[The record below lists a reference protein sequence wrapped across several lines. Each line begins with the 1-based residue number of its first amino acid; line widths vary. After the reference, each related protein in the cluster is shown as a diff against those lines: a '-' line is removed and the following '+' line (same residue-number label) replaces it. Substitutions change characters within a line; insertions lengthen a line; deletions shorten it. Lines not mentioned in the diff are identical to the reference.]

1 MVGGKESRMKVPAQ
15 PSAGARRAAG
25 KTDSHEETL
34 RKGRLP
40 KAEAVREAK
49 EDGANSVKACRDKQ
63 VDGNGNPKKR
73 TRNYWGTS
81 NDKEV

>member
-40 KAEAVREAK
+40 KAEAVRQARSEEGVAK
-49 EDGANSVKACRDKQ
+49 RCIAAQ
-63 VDGNGNPKKR
+63 VDDNARDVRK
-73 TRNYWGTS
+73 YS
-81 NDKEV
+81 SDDNDKAV